1 MSELISVIVPIYNV
15 EKYLKKAVDC
25 IVRQTYDNIE
35 IILVD
40 DGSTDNCGLIC
51 DEYYKKDNRIKVI
64 HKENGGASEARN
76 AGIEIAKGEY
86 FAFID
91 PDDWIEN
98 NMIEVLYN
106 NIKKYDADI
115 SICEYIKET
124 IKGKVL
130 KKKSGNKEIQI
141 FNKKSSLCELIMQ
154 KNITNHIWNKLYKK
168 KLFNE
173 IRFPKGKLLE
183 DISITYKLFE
193 KSDKIVYQN
202 ISLYHYINRNSSI
215 LNRMTEKGINDLEEA
230 VFSRNKYLLNKYPE
244 LYDIITIDNLRNVK
258 SLYYF
263 SIIGNYNKLY
273 GSLKFKKYYNE
284 YKTIYKKYKSK
295 IQEDKKSIR
304 LFYTSK
310 NVYILWI
317 HIKKWIN
324 RVRGV

>member
-15 EKYLKKAVDC
+15 EKYIKKAVDC

-115 SICEYIKET
+115 SICEYVKEN

-130 KKKSGNKEIQI
+130 KKKNETKEIQI
-141 FNKKSSLCELIMQ
+141 FNKKNSLYELITQ
-154 KNITNHIWNKLYKK
+154 KNITNHPWNKLYKK
-168 KLFNE
+168 KLFSE
-173 IRFPKGKLLE
+173 IRYPKGKLLE
-183 DISITYKLFE
+183 DISTTYKLFE
-193 KSDKIVYQN
+193 NSNKIVYQN
-202 ISLYHYINRNSSI
+202 ISLYHYIKRGSSA
-215 LNRMTEKGINDLEEA
+215 LGSMTEKGINDLEDA
-230 VFSRNKYLLNKYPE
+230 TFSRNKYLLNKYPD

-263 SIIGNYNKLY
+263 SIFGNYNKLY
-273 GSLKFKKYYNE
+273 RSLKFKKYYNE